1 METIEFNEVIKQ
13 NIEVVGGLI
22 GVATFEKNGLMD
34 KSRALVDGGTTI
46 KQNEA
51 MLLFE
56 TLTHKCFVD
65 IYICHAYRK
74 PVRASLMVSSETVQI
89 TARVSYI
96 NGSIG
101 NAEFYYSKLENGNWG
116 IYVKNL
122 QAGVVSISCVPVSGI
137 KPLMNLS
144 TLPDDAKLF
153 TEG

>member
-1 METIEFNEVIKQ
+1 M
-13 NIEVVGGLI
+13 
-22 GVATFEKNGLMD
+22 ATFEKNGLMD
-34 KSRALVDGGTTI
+34 KSRALVNSGTTI
-46 KQNEA
+46 NKNEA

-56 TLTHKCFVD
+56 TQTHRCFVD
-65 IYICHAYRK
+65 IYIYHAYRE
-74 PVRASLMVSSETVQI
+74 PVRASLMVSSEAVKI

-101 NAEFYYSKLENGNWG
+101 NAEFYYSKLGNENWG

-122 QAGVVSISCVPVSGI
+122 QFGVVGISCAPVSGV